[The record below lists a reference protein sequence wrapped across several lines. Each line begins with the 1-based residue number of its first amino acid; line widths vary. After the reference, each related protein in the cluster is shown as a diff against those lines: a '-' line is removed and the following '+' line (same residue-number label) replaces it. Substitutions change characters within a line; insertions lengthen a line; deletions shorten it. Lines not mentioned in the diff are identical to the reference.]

1 MTSTPS
7 GAEPPRATKLIREQI
22 KTYLQSNDPNE
33 HGQSSIGQATAGV
46 YAFYDY
52 DGEPIYV
59 GQTSEGF
66 GVRIGRH
73 LTGQRS
79 DAVAKFVLDPFEVAE
94 IEVWTL
100 TEIGSQV
107 ATPAAKRKLLNLYE
121 STVYQQ
127 LRDQSRFKA
136 VLNEEVPDEVEPVA
150 LPPSVRGCIIPAEL
164 WDDRAHADVRIA
176 RRASIVARLSQ
187 LISERQVK
195 SGLRRTLH
203 LQTQRL
209 NWLTEERLADLGIEH
224 ATPGSDEITEVEDTG
239 GQ

>member
-1 MTSTPS
+1 MPSTPS
-7 GAEPPRATKLIREQI
+7 ASEPPLATKLIREQI
-22 KTYLQSNDPNE
+22 KVFLQSNDPNE
-33 HGQSSIGQATAGV
+33 HGQYIGQATAGV

-79 DAVAKFVLDPFEVAE
+79 DAVAKFVLDPFEVAD
-94 IEVWTL
+94 IEVWTVPG
-100 TEIGSQV
+100 IGKLV
-107 ATPAAKRKLLNLYE
+107 ATPAAKRKLLNHYE
-121 STVYQQ
+121 STVYQR

-136 VLNEEVPDEVEPVA
+136 VLNEEVPDEVDPAE
-150 LPPSVRGCIIPAEL
+150 LPPSVRGRIIPFEL
-164 WDDRAHADVRIA
+164 WDDRVHSDVRIA

-195 SGLRRTLH
+195 GGLRRTLH

-209 NWLTEERLADLGIEH
+209 NWLTEKRLSDLGIEH
-224 ATPGSDEITEVEDTG
+224 AIPGGDETTEVEDNDG
-239 GQ
+239 S

>member
-1 MTSTPS
+1 MPSTPRA
-7 GAEPPRATKLIREQI
+7 AEPPRATKLIREQI
-22 KTYLQSNDPNE
+22 KAYLQSNDPNE
-33 HGQSSIGQATAGV
+33 HGQSIGQATAGV

-79 DAVAKFVLDPFEVAE
+79 DAVAKFVLDPFEVAD
-94 IEVWTL
+94 IEVWTIP
-100 TEIGSQV
+100 EIGNRN
-107 ATPAAKRKLLNLYE
+107 ATPATKRKLLNVYE
-121 STVYQQ
+121 SSVYQR

-136 VLNEEVPDEVEPVA
+136 VLNEEVPDEVEPVV
-150 LPPSVRGCIIPAEL
+150 LPQSVRGRIIPVEL

-195 SGLRRTLH
+195 GGLRRTLH

-209 NWLTEERLADLGIEH
+209 NWLTEKRLADLGIEH
-224 ATPGSDEITEVEDTG
+224 ATPGGDEITEVEDTG